1 MIGKVISERYK
12 LVKYIGGGGMS
23 SVYLADDIILD
34 AQVAVKIINVPPV
47 DVDRAVKR
55 FEREVQNATTLSHP
69 NIVKVLDVDEDDR
82 HYYMV
87 MEYIDGPTLHE
98 YIRDNSP
105 LDIKEVVFFTKQIL
119 RGIEHAHQHRI
130 IHRDIKPQN
139 ILMTKNKE
147 LKISDFG
154 IARALSETAMTQTN
168 HIMGSVHYLSPEQA
182 KGKQTDE
189 ASDIYSIGIVLFEML
204 TGHPPHEGESAVG
217 VAIKHIQEQL
227 PSVIEENPQVPQA
240 LENII
245 LKATMKEKYQRYR
258 TTQEMYDDLNTC
270 LDEERAKEPKMYV
283 ADDATMMIPVVNAND
298 TIEVRPVTITPIE
311 PEVDRITDETD
322 LKKPEKKKRKWW
334 LWLLPLLL
342 ILGLGSAI
350 AYMTF
355 APKYSEVPDISGK
368 QLSEATSLL
377 EKNNLRKGK
386 IKQVYSD
393 EFEEGIVME
402 SDPSFGEKIKEL
414 TPVDMTVS
422 KGTKKIIFEDY
433 VGQDIADV
441 RKELIKLGF
450 KSIKVKQ
457 EYHSEKSG
465 TILKQN
471 IKENK
476 EVDPKEEDV
485 VLTISKGVEQIFVQ
499 DYTGLSFEKA
509 KAELEQLGF
518 VVNVIHVMYSDD
530 VNKGNV
536 ISQDVRNLKYPY
548 GSTINFE
555 VSKGKEKKVVE
566 KPKPVEK
573 ETEEKPTTEKPEE
586 KKDKKYIETVQIPY
600 KGEEVVP
607 STEEPVTDEAGKTV
621 EAPSEPPKPKKMP
634 QLVEIFIKDKN
645 NDITTVYESYETTKD
660 SEKRLILTIE
670 PDKQG
675 SFIIKIDGKIYLQE
689 QVDYDEVE

>member
-1 MIGKVISERYK
+1 MIGTIISDRYK

-34 AQVAVKIINVPPV
+34 TQVAVKIINIPPV

-69 NIVKVLDVDEDDR
+69 NIVKVLDVDEDER
-82 HYYMV
+82 HYYMI

-105 LDIKEVVFFTKQIL
+105 LDVEEAVFFTKQIL

-139 ILMTKNKE
+139 ILMTQSKE

-154 IARALSETAMTQTN
+154 IARALSETAMTHTN

-227 PSVIEENPQVPQA
+227 PSVIEENPAVPQA

-270 LDEERAKEPKMYV
+270 LDEERSEEPKMMIV
-283 ADDATMMIPVVNAND
+283 DDATRMIPVVQADD
-298 TIEVRPVTITPIE
+298 TIEMHPVSTIPTESVEVQNNDEIDNHE
-311 PEVDRITDETD
+311 P
-322 LKKPEKKKRKWW
+322 KKKKRKW

-342 ILGLGSAI
+342 ILGLGTAI

-355 APKYSEVPDISGK
+355 APKYSEVPDINGK
-368 QLSEATSLL
+368 SISEATSLL
-377 EKNNLRKGK
+377 EQNNLRKG
-386 IKQVYSD
+386 QVDYVYNDSYD
-393 EFEEGIVME
+393 DGTVIE
-402 SDPSFGEKIKEL
+402 SDPMIGEKVKEL
-414 TPVDMTVS
+414 SLINLTVS
-422 KGTKKIIFEDY
+422 KGTKKFMFEDY
-433 VGQDIADV
+433 VGQDIMKV
-441 RKELIKLGF
+441 KKKLEKQGF
-450 KSIKVKQ
+450 KSVKVKQ
-457 EYHSEKSG
+457 VYNYEKSG
-465 TILKQN
+465 TIIKQN
-471 IKENK
+471 VKGNK
-476 EVDPKEEDV
+476 EVVPQDTNV
-485 VLTISKGVEQIFVQ
+485 VFTVSKGVEEIFVQ
-499 DYTGLSFEKA
+499 DYTGQSFEKA
-509 KAELEQLGF
+509 KVELEQLGF
-518 VVNVIHVMYSDD
+518 VVNVVQVIYSDD
-530 VNKGNV
+530 VAKGDI
-536 ISQDVRNLKYPY
+536 ISQNVRNIKFPY

-555 VSKGKEKKVVE
+555 VSKGKEKKN
-566 KPKPVEK
+566 
-573 ETEEKPTTEKPEE
+573 TEEKVTTETPEE
-586 KKDKKYIETVQIPY
+586 KDKKYIGTVSIPY
-600 KGEEVVP
+600 KGKEVTPTTEAPATNEEG
-607 STEEPVTDEAGKTV
+607 DTV
-621 EAPSEPPKPKKMP
+621 EQPSEPPATEKMP

-645 NDITTVYESYETTKD
+645 NDISTIYESYETTKE
-660 SEKRLILTIE
+660 SKKRLVLTVE
-670 PDKQG
+670 PDTQG
-675 SFIIKIDGKIYLQE
+675 AIIIKIDGKTYLQE
-689 QVDYDEVE
+689 QIDYDEIE

>member
-1 MIGKVISERYK
+1 MIGTVISDRYK

-23 SVYLADDIILD
+23 SVYLADDIILN
-34 AQVAVKIINVPPV
+34 AQVAVKIINIPPV

-69 NIVKVLDVDEDDR
+69 NIVKVLDVDEDER
-82 HYYMV
+82 HYYMI

-98 YIRDNSP
+98 YIRDNGP
-105 LDIKEVVFFTKQIL
+105 LDVEEAVFFTKQIL
-119 RGIEHAHQHRI
+119 RGMEHAHQHRI

-139 ILMTKNKE
+139 ILMTKEKE

-227 PSVIEENPQVPQA
+227 PSVIDENPSVPQA

-270 LDEERAKEPKMYV
+270 LDEDRSKEPKMFI
-283 ADDATMMIPVVNAND
+283 ADDATMMIPVVQTDD
-298 TIEVRPVTITPIE
+298 TIEMHPVSTTTIE
-311 PEVDRITDETD
+311 PKSERIVEESE
-322 LKKPEKKKRKWW
+322 PPQKKKRKWW

-355 APKYSEVPDISGK
+355 APKYSEVPDINGK
-368 QLSEATSLL
+368 SLVEATSLL
-377 EKNNLRKGK
+377 EQNNLRKGD
-386 IKQVYSD
+386 ITQVYSESYD
-393 EFEEGIVME
+393 EGTVIE
-402 SDPSFGEKIKEL
+402 SNPSFGEKVKEL
-414 TPVDMTVS
+414 TSVDMTVS
-422 KGTKKIIFEDY
+422 KGTKKFMFEDY
-433 VGQDIADV
+433 VGQDLAKV
-441 RKELIKLGF
+441 KKKLVKQGF
-450 KSIKVKQ
+450 NSIKVKQ
-457 EYHSEKSG
+457 EYNFEKSG

-471 IKENK
+471 LKANK
-476 EVDPKEEDV
+476 EVDPKKSNV
-485 VLTISKGVEQIFVQ
+485 VFTVSKGVEQIFVQ

-518 VVNVIHVMYSDD
+518 VVNVIQVIYSDD
-530 VNKGNV
+530 VTKGDV
-536 ISQDVRNLKYPY
+536 ISQNVRNIKFPY

-555 VSKGKEKKVVE
+555 VSKGKEKKV
-566 KPKPVEK
+566 KPKVKEK
-573 ETEEKPTTEKPEE
+573 ETKEEPTTEAPEE
-586 KKDKKYIETVQIPY
+586 QKDKKYIGTVTIPY
-600 KGEEVVP
+600 KGEEVIP
-607 STEEPVTDEAGKTV
+607 STEEPETNEEGETV
-621 EAPSEPPKPKKMP
+621 EAPGEAPKPEKAM

-645 NDITTVYESYETTKD
+645 NDISTVYESYETKKD
-660 SEKRLILTIE
+660 SKKRLILTIE
-670 PDKQG
+670 PGTQG
-675 SFIIKIDGKIYLQE
+675 SFIIKIDGKTYLQE